1 METEQCVKTPERHQL
16 RRSGVFIVNFKQIS
30 RACKCRLGYLDN
42 TLIFPVVQFE
52 TFTPT
57 FKKIQYINLNVA
69 FIIIGNINASIR
81 HAFES

>member
-1 METEQCVKTPERHQL
+1 MFLLLTLNRFQEH
-16 RRSGVFIVNFKQIS
+16 VN
-30 RACKCRLGYLDN
+30 AARLGYLDK

-57 FKKIQYINLNVA
+57 SKKIQYINLNVT